1 MIRINLKL
9 HLINISKF
17 LIAAILCAIS
27 FKGISQQN
35 DANGST
41 PITEPALNYDSLPKL
56 QLKNIFISG
65 NKKTKDY
72 IILREM
78 DLKPLDSLPV
88 ILLFNALEKD
98 RQRIYNTTLFVEVEV
113 KPVMLNAYDFDIH
126 ISVKERW
133 YIFPSPGLKFVD
145 GNINKWITHYK
156 GDWDRINYGVKFVH
170 NNLTGRKDQLTLNVL
185 NGYTRTISFNYRAPY
200 ANRALTNGFSIGGGY
215 YKSRELI
222 YKTSE
227 ENDFIYYKK
236 NDFVRTAY
244 EINLGYTIRKALRT
258 AHFFYLNYSHVRI
271 DDSVVTSS
279 YNKSYFN
286 KPVSKIGYVDINYII
301 RYTDVNNVLYP
312 LTGVTSM
319 LGIGK
324 RGLGFTGGINVF
336 YIDGELNKY
345 WSLGKK
351 WYTSAQLRGNVKL
364 PFKQAYINQQA
375 LGHGSSYVRGMEY
388 KIVDGVAY
396 GLTKFNLKH
405 EILNFSINTIF
416 KKSKTLNKIPFR
428 IFAKTFA
435 DVGYSYNREEFRSRL
450 NNKLLSSTGIGL
462 DIVTLYDFQ
471 IRLEYSANSLGQKR
485 LFLHNEKG
493 F

>member
-1 MIRINLKL
+1 LKL
-9 HLINISKF
+9 HLINISKLF
-17 LIAAILCAIS
+17 IAVILCAVSIKS
-27 FKGISQQN
+27 TAQENETGSQSVS
-35 DANGST
+35 AETS
-41 PITEPALNYDSLPKL
+41 LNYDSLPKL
-56 QLKNIFISG
+56 QLKNVFISG

-88 ILLFNALEKD
+88 VLLLEALEKD
-98 RQRIYNTTLFVEVEV
+98 RQRIYNTTLFVEVEL

-145 GNINKWITHYK
+145 GNVNKWITHYK
-156 GDWDRINYGVKFVH
+156 GDWDRVNYGIKFVH
-170 NNLTGRKDQLTLNVL
+170 NNLTGRKDQLTLNLL

-200 ANRALTNGFSIGGGY
+200 ANRELTNGFSVGGGY
-215 YKSRELI
+215 FKSRELI
-222 YKTSE
+222 YKTSYD
-227 ENDFIYYKK
+227 NDFVYYKK

-258 AHFFYLNYSHVRI
+258 THFFYFNYSHVNI
-271 DDSVVTSS
+271 DDSVITAA

-286 KPVSKIGYVDINYII
+286 KPVSKIGYVDLNYIM
-301 RYTDVNNVLYP
+301 RYTDVNNILYP
-312 LTGVTSM
+312 LTGVTGM
-319 LGIGK
+319 VGIGK
-324 RGLGFTGGINVF
+324 RGFGFSGGINVF
-336 YIDGELNKY
+336 YVDGEINKF

-351 WYTSAQLRGNVKL
+351 WYTGAQFRGNIKL
-364 PFKQAYINQQA
+364 PFKQPYINQQG

-388 KIVDGVAY
+388 KIVDGVAF

-435 DVGYSYNREEFRSRL
+435 DMGYSYNREEFRSRL

-471 IRLEYSANSLGQKR
+471 IRLEYSVNSLGEKR